1 MKAWEAVAAALVDEG
16 VTELFGVM
24 GDGNLKLVPH
34 LREAHGVRMLAARH
48 ESAAL
53 AMADG
58 WARTS
63 GQVGVCSVTQGP
75 GLTNTL
81 TALVSAR
88 KAGTPLVLLA
98 GDTPH
103 GVAGLPQDCDQQAFL
118 AAAGV
123 AVQPFSA
130 ATAAADVAAAFALA
144 RRTPGPVALSMPTD
158 VQDEDVPEAHAAR
171 GAAAAPPPS
180 TDGADLAADGPT
192 VADEAALDAAVALLR
207 EAQRPVVL
215 AGRGAIRAG
224 AHDAAI
230 GLADAAG
237 ALLATS
243 LPAKGWFDG
252 HPWSVGICG
261 GFASPL
267 GAELIGDADVVVVLG
282 AGVNS
287 FTNRAGA
294 LLHAPTRLV
303 HVDVDPAAAG
313 RYTPAEVAVVGDARL
328 VAQAL
333 RERLEQS
340 GGREGQEGY
349 RTEEVAQRLR
359 TFDHGA
365 AHTDEGTDGALD
377 PRTVCAMLEHLLP
390 SERQLV
396 TDGGHFCGF
405 PASLMSVPEPS
416 AFLFSLDFGSVGLGL
431 GSAIGAARARPDR
444 LTVLAIGDGGLMMSL
459 GDLETLVREDVPM
472 LVLVFDDG
480 AYGAE
485 LHFLRMLGIPEETS
499 LFTTPD
505 VVGLA
510 EAVGAQGVRIDRLD
524 DLKGLAA
531 ACEDLTTPLIAHI
544 PVSRDV
550 RAGWLEEAFA
560 RKVGE

>member
-1 MKAWEAVAAALVDEG
+1 MKVWEAVAAALVAEG

-34 LREAHGVRMLAARH
+34 LRHAHGVRMLAARH

-58 WARTS
+58 YARTS
-63 GQVGVCSVTQGP
+63 GRVGVCSVTQGP

-81 TALVSAR
+81 TALISAR

-103 GVAGLPQDCDQQAFL
+103 GVAGLPQDCDQDALL

-123 AVQPFSA
+123 PVQRFGA
-130 ATAAADVAAAFALA
+130 ATAADDVAAAFALA

-158 VQDEDVPEAHAAR
+158 VQDEEVPDPAAVPSDGRTDVPGSR
-171 GAAAAPPPS
+171 GVEPRDVPGGKVDEDVLEAAAA
-180 TDGADLAADGPT
+180 
-192 VADEAALDAAVALLR
+192 LLR
-207 EAQRPVVL
+207 TARRPVVL
-215 AGRGAIRAG
+215 AGRGAIRAE
-224 AHDAAI
+224 ARDAAI
-230 GLADAAG
+230 TLADTAG

-261 GFASPL
+261 GFSSPL

-303 HVDVDPAAAG
+303 HVDIDPAAAG
-313 RYTPAEVAVVGDARL
+313 RYTPVEVAVVGDARV
-328 VAQAL
+328 VAEQL
-333 RERLEQS
+333 RTRLGE
-340 GGREGQEGY
+340 GREGY
-349 RTEEVAQRLR
+349 RTAEVGERLR

-377 PRTVCAMLEHLLP
+377 PRTVCARLDRLLP
-390 SERQLV
+390 AERHLV

-416 AFLFSLDFGSVGLGL
+416 AFLFALDFGSVGLGL
-431 GSAIGAARARPDR
+431 GSAVGVARARPDR

-459 GDLETLVREDVPM
+459 GDLETLVREHVPM

-499 LFTTPD
+499 LFSTPD

-510 EAVGAQGVRIDRLD
+510 EAVGARGMRVEQLE
-524 DLKGLAA
+524 DLEDLAA
-531 ACEDLTTPLIAHI
+531 ACADLTTPLVAHI
-544 PVSRDV
+544 PVSREV

-560 RKVGE
+560 RKVGA

>member
-1 MKAWEAVAAALVDEG
+1 MKAWAAVAAALVAEG
-16 VTELFGVM
+16 VEELFGVM

-34 LREAHGVRMLAARH
+34 LREAHGVRMVAARH

-58 WARTS
+58 YARTS
-63 GQVGVCSVTQGP
+63 GRVGVCSVTQGP

-103 GVAGLPQDCDQQAFL
+103 GVPGLPQDCDQEALL

-130 ATAAADVAAAFALA
+130 ASAPADVAAAFARA
-144 RRTPGPVALSMPTD
+144 RAMPGPVALCMPTD
-158 VQDEDVPEAHAAR
+158 VQDEEAGSSPASGPLAA
-171 GAAAAPPPS
+171 AAGAAPPP
-180 TDGADLAADGPT
+180 
-192 VADEAALDAAVALLR
+192 DEAALEEAAALLAGA
-207 EAQRPVVL
+207 ERPVVL
-215 AGRGAIRAG
+215 AGRGALRSG
-224 AHDAAI
+224 AREAAI
-230 GLADAAG
+230 ALADAAG

-243 LPAKGWFDG
+243 LPVKGWFDDQ
-252 HPWSVGICG
+252 PWSVGICG
-261 GFASPL
+261 GFAAPL

-287 FTNRAGA
+287 FTNRAGH

-303 HVDVDPAAAG
+303 HVDVDPAAVG
-313 RYTPAEVAVVGDARL
+313 RYTPAEVSVVGDARA
-328 VAQAL
+328 VAEAL
-333 RERLEQS
+333 ASRLE
-340 GGREGQEGY
+340 GTREGY
-349 RTEEVAQRLR
+349 RTAAVAERLR

-365 AHTDEGTDGALD
+365 AHTDEGRPGALD
-377 PRTVCAMLEHLLP
+377 PRTVCARLEHLLP
-390 SERQLV
+390 AERQLI

-405 PASLMSVPEPS
+405 PASLLSVPEPS

-459 GDLETLVREDVPM
+459 GDLETLVREDVRM

-499 LFTTPD
+499 LFSTPD
-505 VVGLA
+505 LVALA
-510 EAVGAQGVRIDRLD
+510 ESVGATGMRIETL
-524 DLKGLAA
+524 
-531 ACEDLTTPLIAHI
+531 EDLGPLATATADLAGPLVAHI
-544 PVSRDV
+544 PVNRDV
-550 RAGWLEEAFA
+550 RADWLEEAFA
-560 RKVGE
+560 RKVG